1 MSNLKILK
9 PEFEVHYITEVG
21 SSINGKISDVP
32 DNAFGAFI
40 DIYLPYTTKDNNNN
54 NNNTKD
60 NNNFVLGEHHMLMIG
75 KKISVKQALNIT
87 KNDDAKRRLAYLDKR
102 VNDVME
108 VIYPNMFSNDDIAIS
123 NDFYP
128 FYTNYIACDSKQM
141 FNEQLEMSFRR
152 YKELLE
158 TIDGIYEEKNK

>member
-40 DIYLPYTTKDNNNN
+40 DIYLPYTTKDNNN
-54 NNNTKD
+54 
-60 NNNFVLGEHHMLMIG
+60 FVLGEHHMLMIG
-75 KKISVKQALNIT
+75 KKLSVKQALNIT

-128 FYTNYIACDSKQM
+128 FYTNYIACDSKKILK
-141 FNEQLEMSFRR
+141 EQLKMSFARF
-152 YKELLE
+152 KELEE
-158 TIDGIYEEKNK
+158 TIDGISK

>member
-21 SSINGKISDVP
+21 NSINGTISDVP

-40 DIYLPYTTKDNNNN
+40 DIYLPYTTKDNNY
-54 NNNTKD
+54 
-60 NNNFVLGEHHMLMIG
+60 FVLGEHHMLMIG
-75 KKISVKQALNIT
+75 KKLSVKQALSIT

-108 VIYPNMFSNDDIAIS
+108 VIYPKMFSIDDIAIS

-128 FYTNYIACDSKQM
+128 FYSNYTACDSKEM
-141 FNEQLEMSFRR
+141 LKEQLEMSFER
-152 YKELLE
+152 YKELVE
-158 TIDGIYEEKNK
+158 TIDGISEEKNK